1 MNQPSNAVRALEAR
15 VRALEIDYA
24 RLNERLRTVGAALG
38 GAESPGAQAATL
50 SEARMPVPPSVRQ
63 SGKRAESVSRTALP
77 LRRPQPEASP
87 PAAAK
92 TTGPKKA
99 APSPSAKKTAGGPR
113 KWFEKGEAVALFR
126 RILER
131 PMRTR
136 DLMTRVIAAKR
147 KAQLPKE
154 DLERFKWAVH
164 SALKEAIS
172 ANVIVRQDDGMIA
185 VAPANVRVAGK
196 VPRKAKKS
204 ARRTQL

>member
-1 MNQPSNAVRALEAR
+1 MNQPSNTVGALEAR

-50 SEARMPVPPSVRQ
+50 PEARMPVPLQ
-63 SGKRAESVSRTALP
+63 SGKRTESASGTALP

-87 PAAAK
+87 PAAARL
-92 TTGPKKA
+92 TGPKKA
-99 APSPSAKKTAGGPR
+99 VPSPSAKKTMRGAQAGGPR

-131 PMRTR
+131 PMPTR
-136 DLMTRVIAAKR
+136 DLMTRVVAAKR
-147 KAQLPKE
+147 KAQLPKK
-154 DLERFKWAVH
+154 DLERFRWAVH

-172 ANVIVRQDDGMIA
+172 ANSIVRQDDGMIA
-185 VAPANVRVAGK
+185 VAPPNVRVAAK
-196 VPRKAKKS
+196 VPSKA
-204 ARRTQL
+204 RQ

>member
-24 RLNERLRTVGAALG
+24 RLNERLRTAGAALG
-38 GAESPGAQAATL
+38 GAESPGAQAATPP
-50 SEARMPVPPSVRQ
+50 EARMPVPPPARQ
-63 SGKRAESVSRTALP
+63 SGKRAESASRTALP
-77 LRRPQPEASP
+77 RRRPQPEASP

-92 TTGPKKA
+92 STGPKKA
-99 APSPSAKKTAGGPR
+99 APSPSAKKTLRGAQAGAPR

-136 DLMTRVIAAKR
+136 DLMTRVVAAKR

-172 ANVIVRQDDGMIA
+172 AKSIVRQDDGMIA

-196 VPRKAKKS
+196 VPSKAKK
-204 ARRTQL
+204 

>member
-1 MNQPSNAVRALEAR
+1 MNQPSNTVRALEAR
-15 VRALEIDYA
+15 MRALEIEYA

-38 GAESPGAQAATL
+38 GAESPSAHGATPP
-50 SEARMPVPPSVRQ
+50 EARMPVPPPVRQ
-63 SGKRAESVSRTALP
+63 SGKRAESASRTALP
-77 LRRPQPEASP
+77 GRRPQTVASP

-92 TTGPKKA
+92 STGPEKA
-99 APSPSAKKTAGGPR
+99 APSPSAKKTVHGAKTGGPR

-131 PMRTR
+131 PMPTR
-136 DLMTRVIAAKR
+136 DLMTRVVAAKR

-172 ANVIVRQDDGMIA
+172 ANSIVRQDDGMIA
-185 VAPANVRVAGK
+185 VTPASVRVAGK
-196 VPRKAKKS
+196 VPRKAKK
-204 ARRTQL
+204 